1 MVEDQPPGID
11 VTKPHAAR
19 VYDWALGGK
28 DNYEADREYAQQVI
42 AVAPEYPQLARANRG
57 FLERA
62 VRLVAQAGVRQF
74 IDLGTGI
81 PTSPSVHEVA
91 MAVDPSSRVLYVDN
105 DPIVSV
111 HQWRPLADTPGTKL
125 GGVGVKR

>member
-1 MVEDQPPGID
+1 
-11 VTKPHAAR
+11 
-19 VYDWALGGK
+19 
-28 DNYEADREYAQQVI
+28 
-42 AVAPEYPQLARANRG
+42 VAPEYPQLARANRV

-91 MAVDPSSRVLYVDN
+91 MAVDPSSRVLYLDN

-111 HQWRPLADTPGTKL
+111 HRWRPLADTPGTKL
-125 GGVGVKR
+125 VVLGGVGVKR